1 MRGKRPRTEIDG
13 GEKVGRRVSLLD
25 IGAADK
31 EEVLEICG
39 LQRVLRPTS

>member
-31 EEVLEICG
+31 EVLEICG
-39 LQRVLRPTS
+39 LQRVLGPTS